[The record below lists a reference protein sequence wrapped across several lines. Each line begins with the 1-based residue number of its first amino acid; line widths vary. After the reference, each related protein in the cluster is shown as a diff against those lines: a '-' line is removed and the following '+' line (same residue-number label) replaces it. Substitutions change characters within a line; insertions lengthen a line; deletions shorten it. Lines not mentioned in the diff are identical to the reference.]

1 MNSLATLMENVRASS
16 PRLTKGK
23 KAVVEVLHAAETPM
37 TTHEI
42 YTECAQEGIGAGIDL
57 ATIYRNIEYLE
68 KIGIVSKTE
77 HSQGGWRY
85 CIADAVSE
93 RHHSHSIACV
103 RCGKE
108 VPVGACVLAEV
119 DKLIAERTGFSN
131 IHHVVNFSGACPECN
146 DHSGD
151 TVSSNPS

>member
-1 MNSLATLMENVRASS
+1 METVRASS

-23 KAVVEVLHAAETPM
+23 KAVVEVLHAAEMPM

-42 YTECAQEGIGAGIDL
+42 YTECAQEGIAVGIDL

-77 HSQGGWRY
+77 HSHGGWRY

-108 VPVGACVLAEV
+108 VAVGACVLAEV

-146 DHSGD
+146 VQSGN
-151 TVSSNPS
+151 THSSNPA